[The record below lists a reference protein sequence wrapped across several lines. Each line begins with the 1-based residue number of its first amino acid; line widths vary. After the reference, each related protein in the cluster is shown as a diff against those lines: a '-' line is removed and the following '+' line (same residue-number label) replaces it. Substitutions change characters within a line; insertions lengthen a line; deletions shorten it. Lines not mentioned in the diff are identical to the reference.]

1 MSDSPKRITK
11 VKCKKGLWSFAWE
24 KYQTKTQNW
33 DQYSLSC
40 KDQARPELIECFRKM
55 AKHAADICEI
65 VYFEEKMIAS
75 GISFTYAADDKPP
88 NCYLVITAQKELEY
102 SNSPLILNTPARPQE
117 PENGMPDEFCWS
129 NELADDIEKLKEEA
143 WRYIKGERAEMSF
156 FAEQPPADKEPTSDI
171 VEEYQR
177 DKKKLLD
184 YQKELLERNG
194 YLKDEKASA
203 GGSDEVIDTSELT
216 IGA

>member
-1 MSDSPKRITK
+1 
-11 VKCKKGLWSFAWE
+11 
-24 KYQTKTQNW
+24 
-33 DQYSLSC
+33 
-40 KDQARPELIECFRKM
+40 
-55 AKHAADICEI
+55 
-65 VYFEEKMIAS
+65 MIAS

-117 PENGMPDEFCWS
+117 PEYALTEEFCWS
-129 NELADDIEKLKEEA
+129 DELADDIEKLKEEA
-143 WRYIKGERAEMSF
+143 WRYIKGERAEMSL

-184 YQKELLERNG
+184 CQKELLERNG